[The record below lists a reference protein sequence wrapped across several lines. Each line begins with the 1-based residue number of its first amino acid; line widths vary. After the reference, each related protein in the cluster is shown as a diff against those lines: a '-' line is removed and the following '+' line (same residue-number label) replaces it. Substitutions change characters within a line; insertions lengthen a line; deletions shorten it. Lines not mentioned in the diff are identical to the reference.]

1 MANRNYNPP
10 IKHVTFHVRKDR
22 KNRDGTVPILTLVR
36 HPSFDQISKTFTS
49 MEEARAWAQIQV
61 DEFNDEAKR
70 KAPRQ
75 MSSMTIQDL
84 INEYFED
91 PEIEALKSYEGYA
104 DLAQF
109 WVENYTNTRILDFSV
124 AILREARDKLI
135 NGGKKKRA
143 PATVNRRL
151 SVMRSIWNWGRSVG
165 LIPLGRI
172 WPERLLL
179 PEDNE
184 RNRFL
189 TSSELAALLKA
200 AEADP
205 LMRAAILVSI
215 ATGVRQGELLR
226 LTWADVNFAKKTVTI
241 HLSKNETP
249 RQVHVGAQAIAALKK
264 LKLKKLSP
272 SIVFALEGGKPLK
285 QSWLEVRWRR
295 IRDAAGLVDFKWH
308 DLRHTHASYLAQNGA
323 TLLEIGSRLGHKSPK
338 MTARYSHL
346 VQGAPIKADAALNEM
361 LLKGGK

>member
-1 MANRNYNPP
+1 MAIRNYNPP
-10 IKHVTFHVRKDR
+10 IKHATFHVRKDR
-22 KNRDGTVPILTLVR
+22 KNKDGSVPILTLVR
-36 HPSFDQISKTFTS
+36 HPDFDHISKTFTS

-61 DEFNDEAKR
+61 DEFNEEAKR
-70 KAPRQ
+70 KAPPK
-75 MSSMTIQDL
+75 MSSMTVQDL

-109 WVENYTNTRILDFSV
+109 WVQHYGTVRVLDFSV
-124 AILREARDKLI
+124 ASLREARDKLI

-143 PATVNRRL
+143 PATVNRYL

-184 RNRFL
+184 RKRFL
-189 TSSELAALLKA
+189 TNVELATLLKA
-200 AEADP
+200 GEADP
-205 LMRAAILVSI
+205 LMRAAILVSL
-215 ATGVRQGELLR
+215 ATGVRQSELLR
-226 LTWADVNFAKKTVTI
+226 LHWEDVNFSKKTVLI
-241 HLSKNETP
+241 RLSKNDDP
-249 RQVHVGAQAIAALKK
+249 RQVHVGSQAIAALKK
-264 LKLKKLSP
+264 LKAQNLSP
-272 SIVFALEGGKPLK
+272 TIVFALEGGKALK
-285 QSWLEVRWRR
+285 VSWLEVRWRR
-295 IRDAAGLVDFKWH
+295 IRDAAGLIDFKWH

-323 TLLEIGSRLGHKSPK
+323 TLLEIGARLGHKSPA
-338 MTARYSHL
+338 MTMRYSHL
-346 VQGAPIKADAALNEM
+346 VQGAPIKADAALNKM